1 MLTIILLSI
10 VLTVLILFVHV
21 VVKQWAHQATVV
33 PAQLNNAKLF
43 QMRADVNVIL
53 VVMTVAQVAAIL
65 IAAVSNALTFF
76 YI

>member
-10 VLTVLILFVHV
+10 VLTVFFVHV

-43 QMRADVNVIL
+43 QMRADVNFIL
-53 VVMTVAQVAAIL
+53 VVMTVAQIAAIL
-65 IAAVSNALTFF
+65 IAAVFNALTFF
-76 YI
+76 DI